1 MNKNQKD
8 VIIEIIRL
16 INQYLKLCFP
26 QISSQK
32 FLESFNH
39 IVIEDPNYDGKKK
52 RMKHLKN
59 HNSTISNDV
68 ENDAK
73 KNASVSHQMQARTLL
88 DEKNNYLTGTEI
100 ENQGKKPEDQHY
112 PDVFR
117 IGTNGLIIPFE
128 KLDDVTNLK
137 SVDLTYFQA
146 KCREILKNIYDNSF
160 KNHQYFSDLKNY
172 LLKDEMQQNLVKQ
185 VFLGGVGG
193 KI

>member
-68 ENDAK
+68 EKDAK

-88 DEKNNYLTGTEI
+88 DEKNNFLTGTEI
-100 ENQGKKPEDQHY
+100 EN
-112 PDVFR
+112 
-117 IGTNGLIIPFE
+117 
-128 KLDDVTNLK
+128 
-137 SVDLTYFQA
+137 
-146 KCREILKNIYDNSF
+146 
-160 KNHQYFSDLKNY
+160 
-172 LLKDEMQQNLVKQ
+172 
-185 VFLGGVGG
+185 
-193 KI
+193 